1 LSPEE
6 NVAAVR
12 DFVERAWNAG
22 IAIDVMRGD
31 KRIDGWA
38 QIGCSGW
45 ADPSKGACPPR
56 CTMQ

>member
-1 LSPEE
+1 MSPEE

-31 KRIDGWA
+31 KRIDGLL
-38 QIGCSGW
+38 QRLG
-45 ADPSKGACPPR
+45 
-56 CTMQ
+56 